1 MGTLIIM
8 QTTTM
13 LMTMDLSWVFH
24 MLEHEVDSKDVHVL
38 EDSSNPNAPAH
49 CQVSED
55 DLMLTFLISF
65 AIDNQTYPSVG
76 SHNKGL
82 TLSFLFC
89 HLTREQRQ
97 SRSNLSLSWGSDPRG
112 IAALSRES
120 AIRRAG
126 SSFWLLIRIM
136 MVVMMMMLMKSM
148 MIIVLMKMMMMMM
161 VVMMW

>member
-148 MIIVLMKMMMMMM
+148 MIIVLMKMMMMM

>member
-65 AIDNQTYPSVG
+65 ATDNQTYPSVG

-136 MVVMMMMLMKSM
+136 MVVMMMMLMMSM
-148 MIIVLMKMMMMMM
+148 MIIVLMKMMMMM

>member
-1 MGTLIIM
+1 
-8 QTTTM
+8 
-13 LMTMDLSWVFH
+13 MTMDLSWVFH

-65 AIDNQTYPSVG
+65 ATDNQTYPSVG

-89 HLTREQRQ
+89 HLTRDERQ

-148 MIIVLMKMMMMMM
+148 MIIVLMKMMMT
-161 VVMMW
+161 MW

>member
-65 AIDNQTYPSVG
+65 ATDNQTYPSVG

-148 MIIVLMKMMMMMM
+148 MIIVLMKMMM

>member
-65 AIDNQTYPSVG
+65 ATDNQTYPSVG

-136 MVVMMMMLMKSM
+136 MVVMMMMLMMSM
-148 MIIVLMKMMMMMM
+148 MIIVLMKMMM

>member
-136 MVVMMMMLMKSM
+136 MVVMMMMLMMSM
-148 MIIVLMKMMMMMM
+148 MIIVLMKMVMMM

>member
-65 AIDNQTYPSVG
+65 ATDNQTYPSVG

-148 MIIVLMKMMMMMM
+148 MIIVLMKMMMMMV